1 MRISLNTVSCR
12 MATTKTYSDWVLLRR
27 LFLQARRFWPHL
39 VLLLGLSL
47 LAAPLALLL
56 PVPLKMAVDNV
67 LGSEPLPHLLA
78 NLLPDGVADDKI
90 MLTLVMGALLVVFTF
105 LVYFRSMLDWL
116 LMTYTGEK
124 MLLSFRSH
132 IMNHLQKLSFI
143 YHDTK
148 GTADSIYRVQ
158 YDTYCIQQITMGSL
172 KPLITSLF
180 MIISILFILFRLDWQ
195 IALVA
200 MGVSPILFFLTW
212 YYQDRMRDSWTTLKQ
227 QESKALSIVQ
237 ELLTSIRTIKAFGQE
252 NREQNRFV
260 TQSMRSLKQHM
271 HVSWLGA
278 GFNLIIGSV
287 IAIGSATILV
297 LGVHHVI
304 HQTLSIGQLLL
315 IMAYLTELFTP
326 LQEISKTIADLQS
339 SFSSAQRV
347 FSLLDEAPSVVEKAH
362 AEALAVAEG
371 HIEFK
376 NVSFSYEGDK
386 RALQQVSFRIHSG
399 QKVGISG
406 PTGAGKSTLIS
417 LLMRFYDPTEGAIF
431 LDGTNM
437 RDYRLKDLRNQFA
450 IVLQEPVLFATSI
463 AANIAYADPS
473 ASEEQI
479 IAAAKAAH
487 AHEFISRLPQGYE
500 TNVGERGMKLSGGE
514 RQRLTLARAFLK
526 NAPIMIFDEPTS
538 SVDSQT
544 EALIM
549 DAMERLMKDR
559 TTIMIAHRM
568 STLAS
573 CDVQLRIE
581 NGQLRTVDP
590 AGFMS
595 AAEGGV

>member
-1 MRISLNTVSCR
+1 MGITNRKMER
-12 MATTKTYSDWVLLRR
+12 TKQYSDRELLKR
-27 LFLQARRFWPHL
+27 LFWHARSFWLHL
-39 VLLLGLSL
+39 ILLLGLSL
-47 LAAPLALLL
+47 LSAPLALLL

-67 LGSEPLPHLLA
+67 LGSEPLPHVLA
-78 NLLPDGVADDKI
+78 NLLPAGVADDKI
-90 MLTLVMGALLVVFTF
+90 MLTLVFGGMLVFFTF

-124 MLLSFRSH
+124 MVLTFRAN
-132 IMNHLQKLSFI
+132 IMNHVQRLSFI

-148 GTADSIYRVQ
+148 GTADSIYRIQ
-158 YDTYCIQQITMGSL
+158 YDTYCVQQITMGAL

-180 MIISILFILFRLDWQ
+180 MVFSILFILLRLDWQ

-200 MGVSPILFFLTW
+200 MGVSPVLFLLTW
-212 YYQDRMRDSWTTLKQ
+212 YYQERMRDSWSSLKK

-237 ELLTSIRTIKAFGQE
+237 ELLTTIRTIKAYGQE
-252 NREQNRFV
+252 DREHNRFV
-260 TQSMRSLKQHM
+260 AQSMRSLKQHM

-287 IAIGSATILV
+287 IAVGSATVLV

-304 HQTLSIGQLLL
+304 NQALSIGQLLL
-315 IMAYLTELFTP
+315 IMAYLAELFTP
-326 LQEISKTIADLQS
+326 LQDISKTIADLQS
-339 SFSSAQRV
+339 SFSSAERV

-362 AEALAVAEG
+362 AQPLAVAEG
-371 HIEFK
+371 NIEFR

-386 RALQQVSFRIHSG
+386 PALKHVSFQITPG

-417 LLMRFYDPTEGAIF
+417 LLMRFYDPAEGAVF
-431 LDGTNM
+431 LDG
-437 RDYRLKDLRNQFA
+437 RDLTEYRIRDLRNQFA
-450 IVLQEPVLFATSI
+450 MVLQEPVLFATSV

-514 RQRLTLARAFLK
+514 RQRITLARAFLK

-538 SVDSQT
+538 SVDTRT
-544 EALIM
+544 ETLIM
-549 DAMERLMKDR
+549 DAMEQLMKDR

-581 NGQLRTVDP
+581 NGRLKSVDP
-590 AGFMS
+590 ADMAA
-595 AAEGGV
+595 AAEGG